1 MKLDVAGVSDKG
13 RKKDKNEDY
22 YGIYTPQ
29 ETEIKLF
36 KEGALLVVADG
47 LGGHIAG
54 NVASKLA
61 VSMIKDILQES
72 FQEEGTEETDKS
84 AISPE
89 EFYFNILREAFRK
102 ANDSIYKTNK
112 DLVKGARP
120 MGTTALATILLPGKA
135 YLANV
140 GDSRAYHIRNGE
152 ILERTEDHSWV
163 DEQVKLGL
171 MSKEEAQADSRRHML
186 TRSIGTHSEI
196 EVDVYKWYPVSG
208 DVILLCTDGLVNMVS
223 DDKILEIIKEGG
235 SAQYIAQRLVDLA
248 NECGGKDNI
257 TVIVA
262 IIDPNPLKQRVF
274 KIKQWW
280 NKRGKSVI
288 KVVALILYGL
298 IAGLIGFFLRGLLH
312 RF

>member
-22 YGIYTPQ
+22 YGVYTPQ
-29 ETEIKLF
+29 DTDIKLF

-72 FQEEGTEETDKS
+72 FPEENSDEIDKS
-84 AISPE
+84 APSPE
-89 EFYFNILREAFRK
+89 EFYFNLLREAFRK
-102 ANDSIYKTNK
+102 ANESIYKTNK

-120 MGTTALATILLPGKA
+120 MGTTALALILLPGKA

-171 MSKEEAQADSRRHML
+171 MSREDAQKDSRRHML

-196 EVDVYKWYPVSG
+196 EVDVYKWFPVSG
-208 DVILLCTDGLVNMVS
+208 DILLLCTDGLVNMVS
-223 DDKILEIIKEGG
+223 DDRILEIVNEGG
-235 SAQYIAQRLVDLA
+235 TAQYIAQRLVDEA
-248 NECGGKDNI
+248 NANGGKDNI

-262 IIDPNPLKQRVF
+262 IVDPNPLKQRLF
-274 KIKQWW
+274 KLKQWW
-280 NKRGKSVI
+280 DKRGYTILKI
-288 KVVALILYGL
+288 LALLVYGF
-298 IAGLIGFFLRGLLH
+298 IAGSIGFFLRDFLK
-312 RF
+312 F